1 MDTNVAKIITVR
13 GIEFRSQARRKLG
26 VAKQYHIQ
34 FSVGGTLWA
43 TKNAKK
49 INRISWDDVLY
60 FDRDD
65 RTAFLAM
72 VYKNDISSTQT
83 EAVVGSLSDT
93 IGGILTKSKN
103 GGTKILCMTILSCF
117 TDTISSDQSARSTS

>member
-1 MDTNVAKIITVR
+1 VGTYALLST
-13 GIEFRSQARRKLG
+13 IELTRVS
-26 VAKQYHIQ
+26 
-34 FSVGGTLWA
+34 
-43 TKNAKK
+43 
-49 INRISWDDVLY
+49 
-60 FDRDD
+60 DRDD